1 MRGSVSE
8 VISNAVEKIVVLRKS
23 TKVNIQIGDTAL
35 SYGIVRCAPQTF
47 GCGKDKKLRN
57 ERFIV
62 PAYSV
67 QCFQKSCSVFPIKKT
82 GFRHGCAFRSEAKSV
97 VKHIVLYIGKAG
109 VQNLGKGTGVRPYS
123 FCHTAALFQRTLA
136 FADIA
141 AVRASAGLHGIRKA
155 GVLTSF
161 SVGNADQ
168 VGKRQPG
175 WVHFNVHSV
184 PP

>member
-1 MRGSVSE
+1 ME
-8 VISNAVEKIVVLRKS
+8 
-23 TKVNIQIGDTAL
+23 
-35 SYGIVRCAPQTF
+35 
-47 GCGKDKKLRN
+47 
-57 ERFIV
+57 
-62 PAYSV
+62 
-67 QCFQKSCSVFPIKKT
+67 
-82 GFRHGCAFRSEAKSV
+82 
-97 VKHIVLYIGKAG
+97 HIVLYIGKAG

-123 FCHTAALFQRTLA
+123 LSHTVALFKRTLA

-141 AVRASAGLHGIRKA
+141 TVRASAGLHSIRKA

>member
-1 MRGSVSE
+1 M
-8 VISNAVEKIVVLRKS
+8 
-23 TKVNIQIGDTAL
+23 
-35 SYGIVRCAPQTF
+35 
-47 GCGKDKKLRN
+47 
-57 ERFIV
+57 
-62 PAYSV
+62 
-67 QCFQKSCSVFPIKKT
+67 
-82 GFRHGCAFRSEAKSV
+82 
-97 VKHIVLYIGKAG
+97 KHIVLHIGKAG

-123 FCHTAALFQRTLA
+123 LRHTAALFQRTLA
-136 FADIA
+136 FADIT
-141 AVRASAGLHGIRKA
+141 AVIASAGLHGIRKA